1 MRIEGGSPAQFNL
14 PQQSTHTASEQA
26 RGQWRGEN
34 VQVGGDARS
43 SITDAAEELT
53 FAHSERASKSR
64 IENRDV
70 RAAGDIRFAEVEK
83 LMEYLNQTG
92 AGDADA
98 KLEEFAK
105 KLMEQHRENQGQG
118 GANPREQARQ
128 QFGDVAG
135 QYAALVATLARL
147 KKSGASGALT
157 AAVQDAIDNLED
169 DFGGEIKANLNTVN
183 AATAFAAG
191 DGAKLQSFQG
201 AYHDAVM
208 GDGTLAGTM
217 RQALKRFGD
226 GDFSAG
232 VKRLIQAL
240 GDDLAAQGPS
250 ADPNKLKA
258 VLEDLYQLEVLTT
271 VHDASKTL
279 IGRIERQHGRAPS
292 KPGDM
297 MQELVGASGERWVP
311 ASRFAAYAD
320 KLATG
325 NITMAVQLLTGW
337 RALVAG
343 MPPKVFADLD
353 ARTAVVS
360 AIQEAMNSAIERE
373 EAGS

>member
-1 MRIEGGSPAQFNL
+1 MRIEGGNPALFNL
-14 PQQSTHTASEQA
+14 PQQHNTHASAEQA

-34 VQVGGDARS
+34 VQVGEKANS
-43 SITDAAEELT
+43 SLTDAAEEMT
-53 FAHSERASKSR
+53 FAHSERAEKTR
-64 IENRDV
+64 LENRNV
-70 RAAGDIRFAEVEK
+70 RAAGIDRLAEVEK
-83 LMEYLNQTG
+83 LIDYLNQTG
-92 AGDADA
+92 TGDADA
-98 KLEEFAK
+98 KLEELVK
-105 KLMEQHRENQGQG
+105 KLLDQHRDNPG
-118 GANPREQARQ
+118 GAKPREDARQ

-157 AAVQDAIDNLED
+157 SAIEDAIDNLED
-169 DFGGEIKANLNTVN
+169 DFGGEIKANLNTV
-183 AATAFAAG
+183 APATAFAAG
-191 DGAKLQSFQG
+191 DGAKLQAFQG
-201 AYHDAVM
+201 AYKDAVM

-226 GDFSAG
+226 SDFSSG

-240 GDDLAAQGPS
+240 GDDLGAQGPS

-271 VHDASKTL
+271 VHDASATL
-279 IGRIERQHGRAPS
+279 IGRIQRQHGNAPS

-297 MQELVGASGERWVP
+297 MQELVSASGERWVA
-311 ASRFAAYAD
+311 ASRFASYAD

-337 RALVAG
+337 RALVSG
-343 MPPKVFADLD
+343 MPPKVFADGD
-353 ARTAVVS
+353 ARMAVVG
-360 AIQEAMNSAIERE
+360 AIQEAMNSAIARE
-373 EAGS
+373 ESGQ